1 MYNKK
6 KLTILLLLMLVI
18 NILGPV
24 QVSHAATIDNV
35 IGTLAASS
43 VPSTDGGANA
53 FDKLFSLLFD
63 KILGPILNI
72 FGGGKATTTSPNNPI
87 KVTPLPSEEGSSGS
101 TDSGVLRGK
110 IIVVDPGHGGSNPG
124 AVDNGTRE
132 TDNNLAVSLKL
143 RDKLVNAGAK
153 VVMTRETD
161 RTVAP
166 EGSSLGQE
174 LAARVDIAEANNAD
188 MFISVHSN
196 SNPDPSIYGA
206 MTFFPD
212 GKSSKLALAVQ
223 DNIIRETGA
232 VDKGTSSATFYVLR
246 NTTMPSILVEMG
258 FVTNADEARKLQED
272 NYRNKMAQ
280 GIFNGAI
287 NYFNN

>member
-87 KVTPLPSEEGSSGS
+87 KVTPLPS
-101 TDSGVLRGK
+101 
-110 IIVVDPGHGGSNPG
+110 
-124 AVDNGTRE
+124 
-132 TDNNLAVSLKL
+132 
-143 RDKLVNAGAK
+143 
-153 VVMTRETD
+153 
-161 RTVAP
+161 
-166 EGSSLGQE
+166 
-174 LAARVDIAEANNAD
+174 
-188 MFISVHSN
+188 
-196 SNPDPSIYGA
+196 
-206 MTFFPD
+206 
-212 GKSSKLALAVQ
+212 
-223 DNIIRETGA
+223 
-232 VDKGTSSATFYVLR
+232 
-246 NTTMPSILVEMG
+246 
-258 FVTNADEARKLQED
+258 
-272 NYRNKMAQ
+272 
-280 GIFNGAI
+280 
-287 NYFNN
+287 